1 MVVMMIAAGEA
12 ARAGRGGERPVA
24 PDGEAVA
31 QDVVVDVADG
41 CAAADQELQRPGG
54 RICHL
59 ADGDGDGE
67 LPQRLSGRLVRL
79 GCGCRGELAAA
90 HRRCAEAWFSVR
102 GNRYVLRSMA
112 KLVIF
117 HNNTVLIKSAIM
129 STQAICK
136 ESSCFSSLNFEGPFS
151 TPLTAFSHPLDS
163 KAFTFASLH
172 NTNSSNATS
181 PPLSTP

>member
-12 ARAGRGGERPVA
+12 ARAGRAGERPVA

-41 CAAADQELQRPGG
+41 CAAAGREPGC

-59 ADGDGDGE
+59 PGGDGDGE

-90 HRRCAEAWFSVR
+90 HRRCAEAWFSVW